1 MIGVTSSGQE
11 TLEKLATLVDV
22 PTEEEISNMSKK
34 LINGEFRIMD
44 LETIQEMK
52 KELELA
58 LINLN
63 EGASDEK
70 YSGLLGVASVLG
82 KLNAMEK
89 IHLTQN
95 GSCDT
100 L

>member
-1 MIGVTSSGQE
+1 
-11 TLEKLATLVDV
+11 
-22 PTEEEISNMSKK
+22 
-34 LINGEFRIMD
+34 MD

-63 EGASDEK
+63 EGAS
-70 YSGLLGVASVLG
+70 VLG

-89 IHLTQN
+89 IYLTRIE
-95 GSCDT
+95 SCDT

>member
-1 MIGVTSSGQE
+1 
-11 TLEKLATLVDV
+11 
-22 PTEEEISNMSKK
+22 
-34 LINGEFRIMD
+34 MD

-52 KELELA
+52 KDLELA
-58 LINLN
+58 LKHLN
-63 EGASDEK
+63 EGESDEK

-89 IHLTQN
+89 IHLTRIE
-95 GSCDT
+95 SCDT

>member
-1 MIGVTSSGQE
+1 
-11 TLEKLATLVDV
+11 
-22 PTEEEISNMSKK
+22 
-34 LINGEFRIMD
+34 MD
-44 LETIQEMK
+44 LDGMVFSFETIQEMK

-70 YSGLLGVASVLG
+70 YSGLIGVASVIG
-82 KLNAMEK
+82 KLKAMEK
-89 IHLTQN
+89 IYLTRIE
-95 GSCDT
+95 SCDT

>member
-1 MIGVTSSGQE
+1 
-11 TLEKLATLVDV
+11 
-22 PTEEEISNMSKK
+22 
-34 LINGEFRIMD
+34 MD
-44 LETIQEMK
+44 LDGMVFSFETIQEMK

-70 YSGLLGVASVLG
+70 YSGLIGVASVIG
-82 KLNAMEK
+82 KLKAMEK
-89 IHLTQN
+89 IYLTRIE
-95 GSCDT
+95 SYDT

>member
-1 MIGVTSSGQE
+1 
-11 TLEKLATLVDV
+11 
-22 PTEEEISNMSKK
+22 
-34 LINGEFRIMD
+34 MD
-44 LETIQEMK
+44 LETVQSMK

-70 YSGLLGVASVLG
+70 YSGLLGVAHVLG
-82 KLNAMEK
+82 QLNAIEK
-89 IHLTQN
+89 IYLTRIE
-95 GSCDT
+95 SCDT